1 VSARIRLKRVQ
12 DPPEPT
18 DGFRVLVDRLWPRG
32 VRKSE
37 LAHDL
42 WLKEIAPSSD
52 LRRWFGH
59 EPARWQEF
67 RERYRRELARAQQPL
82 SVLLEACEQGP
93 VTLLFAARD
102 REHNQAVVLREVLL
116 EELTALAQEREY
128 ASPVCYAHQFPD
140 DNGSS

>member
-1 VSARIRLKRVQ
+1 
-12 DPPEPT
+12 
-18 DGFRVLVDRLWPRG
+18 
-32 VRKSE
+32 
-37 LAHDL
+37 
-42 WLKEIAPSSD
+42 
-52 LRRWFGH
+52 
-59 EPARWQEF
+59 
-67 RERYRRELARAQQPL
+67 
-82 SVLLEACEQGP
+82 